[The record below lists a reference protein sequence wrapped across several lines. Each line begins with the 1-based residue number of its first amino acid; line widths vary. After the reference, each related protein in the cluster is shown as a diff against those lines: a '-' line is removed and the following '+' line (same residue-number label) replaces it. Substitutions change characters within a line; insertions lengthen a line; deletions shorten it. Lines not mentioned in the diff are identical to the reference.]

1 VCTIAMEHHCLITS
15 AYVIIPAVNHA
26 SLQAGQYS

>member
-1 VCTIAMEHHCLITS
+1 MEHHCLIMS

-26 SLQAGQYS
+26 SLQTGQ